1 MKAFFGALI
10 VCVLLATVSAAKATD
25 ADYIA
30 AVKGLVQRR
39 FPTLSNVFT
48 FEVIK
53 PAEDGH
59 DVFELEDGKDT
70 IIIRGNNGVSLA
82 AGLGHYLKY
91 YAHMQL
97 SWTGDQIAPAQN
109 PATLPHVGKK
119 VRTVSPDKWS
129 YYMNVCTVSY
139 SAAWWNW
146 TRWEREIDW
155 MALQGVNLPLAFTGQ
170 EYVLR
175 KLFKEFG
182 LSDEEVHDYFTG
194 PAFLAWFRMGNVQT
208 WAGPLSDYW
217 IDAQHDMQLLIL
229 DRMRQFGMT
238 PVLSM
243 FAGHVPPSI
252 KKYYPDAQI
261 TEAAD
266 WAGFDEKY
274 RTWILEVTDPLFN
287 KLGKRYIEIQTE
299 AYGTD
304 HIYNGDVYNEMQ
316 PPTSN
321 TTYLTESSRGTFEG
335 LLLGDPDAIWLMQ
348 AWLFI
353 NEKSFWQDA
362 QVKAY
367 LDGVPNDRMILLDLF
382 TEYSPVFS
390 REHNYYGKKWIWCML
405 HNFGGNPGM
414 WGNLTH
420 ILRQPQLDRGA
431 GSENTMDGVG
441 ITMEAIGQNYV
452 MYEAMLENRW
462 HSEPVE
468 ARKWLDDYVKR
479 RYGEKIGKTSEVQNA
494 WVILES
500 VVYCAPTHNVS
511 YIESVPTVRDW
522 SNDDTF
528 YERVDLRKQI
538 VRADS
543 NSVTGTLDDLWKA
556 WKLLLSKNLDQ
567 LGAASVDPFNHD
579 VVDLGTNVLTNEFT
593 IRLRDF
599 YTALKAKNV
608 AGLKNAGMQM
618 LELIQ
623 DMEKLLATDNY
634 YLLGKW
640 INDARILAGNNKTEA
655 DLYEFN
661 ARNQLTLWGPDGN
674 INDYA
679 CKSWS
684 GLYGD
689 YYLSRYTMW
698 VQDVIDAISSGKDFD
713 QNAYLVKCLAFEKD
727 WQNSKTTYPATGT
740 GKTIEVARS
749 LAEKYGH

>member
-1 MKAFFGALI
+1 MKAFFGVLI
-10 VCVLLATVSAAKATD
+10 VCAVFATIAAAKATN

-30 AVKGLVQRR
+30 AVQGLVQRR
-39 FPTLSNVFT
+39 FPALVNSFT
-48 FEVIK
+48 FEVID
-53 PAEDGH
+53 PADNGH
-59 DVFELEDGKDT
+59 DVFELEDGNGK
-70 IIIRGNNGVSLA
+70 IIIRGNNGVSLS

-91 YAHMQL
+91 YVHVQL
-97 SWTGDQIAPAQN
+97 SWTGDQIAAAVPSNLPA
-109 PATLPHVGKK
+109 VGTK
-119 VRTVSPDKWS
+119 VRTVASDKWS

-170 EYVLR
+170 EYVQR
-175 KLFKEFG
+175 ALFKEFG
-182 LSDEEVHDYFTG
+182 LTDEEVHDYFTG

-208 WAGPLSDYW
+208 WAGPLSDDW

-229 DRMRQFGMT
+229 ARMRQFGMT

-252 KKYYPDAQI
+252 RKYYPSAQI

-266 WAGFDEKY
+266 WAGFEEKY

-287 KLGKRYIEIQTE
+287 KLGKRYIEIQTQ

-316 PPTSN
+316 PPTDN
-321 TTYLTESSRGTFEG
+321 TTYLAESSRGTYEG
-335 LLLGDPDAIWLMQ
+335 LLLGDPDAVWLMQ

-353 NEKSFWQDA
+353 NERSFWQEP

-367 LDGVPNDRMILLDLF
+367 LSGVPNDRMILLDLF

-390 REHNYYGKKWIWCML
+390 RENNYYGKKWIWCML

-420 ILRQPQLDRGA
+420 ILRQPHLDRGA
-431 GSENTMDGVG
+431 GSDNTMDGVG

-452 MYEAMLENRW
+452 MYEAMLEGRW
-462 HSEPVE
+462 RSEPIP
-468 ARKWLDDYVKR
+468 ARKWLDDYVQR
-479 RYGEKIGKTSEVQNA
+479 RYGEKIGKTQEVQQA
-494 WVILES
+494 WSILET

-511 YIESVPTVRDW
+511 YIESVPVYRDW
-522 SNDDTF
+522 SDNTF
-528 YERVDLRKQI
+528 ERRDAQNKI
-538 VRADS
+538 VLGS
-543 NSVTGTLDDLWKA
+543 SHVGGTLADLWTA
-556 WKLLLSKNLDQ
+556 WKLLLSDNVAQ
-567 LGAASVDPFNHD
+567 LGAGNVDPFNHD

-593 IRLRDF
+593 IRLRSF
-599 YTALKAKNV
+599 YNAMKAKSV
-608 AGLKNAGMQM
+608 DDAKIYGSQL
-618 LELIQ
+618 LELIE
-623 DMEKLLATDNY
+623 DMESLLATDNY

-640 INDARILAGNNKTEA
+640 IADARSLASSSNPTEA
-655 DLYEFN
+655 TLLEFN
-661 ARNQLTLWGPDGN
+661 ARNQLTLWGPNGN

-679 CKSWS
+679 AKSWS

-689 YYLSRYTMW
+689 YYQNRWRMFIT
-698 VQDVIDAISSGKDFD
+698 DVINAFVQGKDFD
-713 QNAYLVKCLAFEKD
+713 QNAYLANLIVYEKD
-727 WQNSKTTYPATGT
+727 WQNSKNKYPATGT
-740 GKTIEVARS
+740 GKTLEVARS
-749 LAEKYGH
+749 LAQKYGK

>member
-1 MKAFFGALI
+1 MKAFFVALI
-10 VCVLLATVSAAKATD
+10 ASVMLATISAAKATN

-30 AVKGLVQRR
+30 TVKGLVQRR
-39 FPTLSNVFT
+39 FPTLVDVFT
-48 FEVIK
+48 FEVID
-53 PAEDGH
+53 PADNGH
-59 DVFELEDGKDT
+59 DVFELEDGTDK

-82 AGLGHYLKY
+82 TGLGHYLKY
-91 YAHMQL
+91 FAHVQL
-97 SWTGDQIAPAQN
+97 SWTGDQLAALQDPAS
-109 PATLPHVGKK
+109 LPRVGKK
-119 VRTVSPDKWS
+119 VRTVASDKWS

-139 SAAWWNW
+139 SSAWWNW

-155 MALQGVNLPLAFTGQ
+155 MALQGINLPLAFTGQ
-170 EYVLR
+170 EYVQR
-175 KLFKEFG
+175 ALFKEFG
-182 LSDEEVHDYFTG
+182 MSDEEVHDYFTG

-208 WAGPLSDYW
+208 WAGPLSDAW

-229 DRMRQFGMT
+229 DRMRKFGMT

-252 KKYYPDAQI
+252 RKYYPTAQI

-266 WAGFDEKY
+266 WAGFEEKY
-274 RTWILEVTDPLFN
+274 RTYILEVTDPLFN

-335 LLLGDPDAIWLMQ
+335 LVLGDPDAIWLMQ

-353 NEKSFWQDA
+353 NEHTFWQDP

-367 LDGVPNDRMILLDLF
+367 LAGVPNDRMILLDLF
-382 TEYSPVFS
+382 TEYKPVFS

-420 ILRQPQLDRGA
+420 VLRQPHLDRGA

-452 MYEAMLENRW
+452 MYEAMLEGRW
-462 HSEPVE
+462 RSEPIPS
-468 ARKWLDDYVKR
+468 RQWLDDYVKR
-479 RYGEKIGKTSEVQNA
+479 RYGEKIGKSNEVQNA
-494 WVILES
+494 WVILDS
-500 VVYCAPTHNVS
+500 VVYSAPTHNVS
-511 YIESVPTVRDW
+511 YIESRPAVRDLI
-522 SNDDTF
+522 DDNSF
-528 YERVDLRKQI
+528 EVVDPQNKIIR
-538 VRADS
+538 S
-543 NSVTGTLDDLWKA
+543 SSVSGSLDDLWNA
-556 WKLLLSKNLDQ
+556 WKLLLSTSLDQ
-567 LGAASVDPFNHD
+567 LGVAKVDPFKHD
-579 VVDLGTNVLTNEFT
+579 VVDIGANVLTNEFT
-593 IRLRDF
+593 IRLRKF
-599 YTALKAKNV
+599 FAALKTKDL
-608 AGLKNAGMQM
+608 AGVKAYGSEM
-618 LELIQ
+618 LEIIL
-623 DMEKLLATDNY
+623 DMETLLATDNY

-640 INDARILAGNNKTEA
+640 IADARTLAGSNKTEA

-679 CKSWS
+679 RKSWA

-689 YYLSRYTMW
+689 YYQSRWTMF
-698 VQDVIDAISSGKDFD
+698 VEDVITAVYSGKDFD
-713 QNAYLVKCLAFEKD
+713 QDAFNAKCLNYEKS
-727 WQNSKTTYPATGT
+727 WQKSQKTYPTTASGDTLL
-740 GKTIEVARS
+740 VARA
-749 LAEKYGH
+749 LAKKYSN

>member
-1 MKAFFGALI
+1 MK
-10 VCVLLATVSAAKATD
+10 
-25 ADYIA
+25 YIA
-30 AVKGLVQRR
+30 HV
-39 FPTLSNVFT
+39 
-48 FEVIK
+48 
-53 PAEDGH
+53 
-59 DVFELEDGKDT
+59 
-70 IIIRGNNGVSLA
+70 
-82 AGLGHYLKY
+82 
-91 YAHMQL
+91 QL
-97 SWTGDQIAPAQN
+97 SWTGDQIAPALN
-109 PATLPHVGKK
+109 PQTLPKVGTK

-170 EYVLR
+170 EYVQR
-175 KLFKEFG
+175 ALFKEFG
-182 LSDEEVHDYFTG
+182 MSDEEVHSYFTG

-208 WAGPLSDYW
+208 WAGPLSDAW

-229 DRMRQFGMT
+229 ARMRQFGMT

-243 FAGHVPPSI
+243 FAGHVPPAI

-266 WAGFDEKY
+266 WGGFAEEY

-316 PPTSN
+316 PPTSD
-321 TTYLTESSRGTFEG
+321 TDYLTESSRGTFEG
-335 LLLGDPDAIWLMQ
+335 IQSADPDGIWLMQ

-353 NEKSFWQDA
+353 NERSFWQEP
-362 QVKAY
+362 QVRAY
-367 LDGVPNDRMILLDLF
+367 LSGVPNDRMILLDLF

-390 REHNYYGKKWIWCML
+390 RENNYYGKKWIWCML

-420 ILRQPQLDRGA
+420 ILKQPHLDRGA
-431 GSENTMDGVG
+431 GSDNTMAGVG

-452 MYEAMLENRW
+452 MYEAMLEARW
-462 HSEPVE
+462 RDQPIAPRE
-468 ARKWLDDYVKR
+468 WLRDYVQR
-479 RYGEKIGKTSEVQNA
+479 RYGEAIGKTDEVQNA
-494 WVILES
+494 WAILES

-511 YIESVPTVRDW
+511 YIESVPCIRDLTPK
-522 SNDDTF
+522 SL
-528 YERVDLRKQI
+528 YRVDPMGKP
-538 VRADS
+538 VS
-543 NSVTGTLDDLWKA
+543 NGGVTGTLADLWTA
-556 WKLLLSKNLDQ
+556 WRYLLSDKVAS
-567 LGAASVDPFNHD
+567 LGAGKVDPFNHD

-593 IRLRDF
+593 IRLHYF
-599 YTALKAKNV
+599 YAAIKDKDLAAVKERGNE
-608 AGLKNAGMQM
+608 M
-618 LELIQ
+618 LTLIQ

-640 INDARILAGNNKTEA
+640 IADARSLAGSDKTEA

-679 CKSWS
+679 AKSWS

-689 YYLSRYTMW
+689 YYYGRWSMF
-698 VQDVIDAISSGKDFD
+698 VQDVIAAVSAGKDFD
-713 QNAYLVKCLAFEKD
+713 QGAYNAKCIVYEKD
-727 WQNSKTTYPATGT
+727 WQNSKTVYPSKGT
-740 GKTIEVARS
+740 GNTLEVALE
-749 LAEKYGH
+749 LAKKYGQ